1 MNSMNIGLKGHF
13 TINHLTKDGQVK
25 QVYDFE
31 NLITDSGLAEIAIKH
46 NVRALLLYHCQVGTS
61 NEQPRN
67 ENTGLIAPIGRKFE
81 HWDNDFIWSNK
92 STDEQNIY
100 HFTKKFRITGVVG
113 NIAEVGI
120 FTKNERGLTESRLF
134 SRALV
139 KDAQGRTT
147 VISLLDGEV
156 LDVSYTLIVNLPNQ
170 DKTGVI
176 NISGEPYNY
185 IARIARLGQSQIRAN
200 NSSGTNPIGFYRGEL
215 GDKTNEP
222 SNLINSASSS
232 NLNHE
237 PLPSAIKYT
246 ITAVLDVANHV
257 DGVRSI
263 AFESVFYSCWQV
275 QYSKVSDGSTIP
287 KTNKH
292 TLKLPIQ
299 INWGRA

>member
-1 MNSMNIGLKGHF
+1 MNIGLKGHF

-31 NLITDSGLAEIAIKH
+31 NLITDSGLAEIALK
-46 NVRALLLYHCQVGTS
+46 NDVASSLLVYCQVGSS
-61 NEQPRN
+61 NEKPRN
-67 ENTGLIAPIGRKFE
+67 ENTSLIAPMGRKFE
-81 HWDNDFIWSNK
+81 NWGNDHFSWLNK

-100 HFTKKFRITGVVG
+100 HFVKKFRITGVVG

-120 FTKNERGLTESRLF
+120 FTANSGNYASSLF
-134 SRALV
+134 SRALI
-139 KDAQGRTT
+139 KDAQGSST

-156 LDVSYTLIVNLPNQ
+156 LDISYTLIVNLPNQ

-185 IARIARLGQSQIRAN
+185 TARIARLGQYKLTI
-200 NSSGTNPIGFYRGEL
+200 SSEKLTGLYRGEL
-215 GDKTNEP
+215 GNKTSEP
-222 SNLINSASSS
+222 TYPISGLYSNQMKP
-232 NLNHE
+232 E
-237 PLPSAIKYT
+237 PLASAIKYN
-246 ITAVLDVANHV
+246 ITAGLDDGNHV
-257 DGVRSI
+257 DGLRSI
-263 AFESVFYSCWQV
+263 AFVSVFNSCWQV

>member
-13 TINHLTKDGQVK
+13 TINHLAKDGQVK

-31 NLITDSGLAEIAIKH
+31 NLITDSGLSEIAIKRD
-46 NVRALLLYHCQVGTS
+46 VRGQLLVLCQVGTS

-67 ENTGLIAPIGRKFE
+67 ENTSLIAPIGRKFE
-81 HWDNDFIWSNK
+81 HWTNDFIWSNQ

-120 FTKNERGLTESRLF
+120 FTKSESSLTESRLF

-147 VISLLDGEV
+147 VISLLAGEV

-185 IARIARLGQSQIRAN
+185 TARIARLGQQKLAV
-200 NSSGTNPIGFYRGEL
+200 SSEKLTGLYRGEL
-215 GDKTNEP
+215 GNKQSEP
-222 SNLINSASSS
+222 TYPIGSLYGNQMKP
-232 NLNHE
+232 E
-237 PLPSAIKYT
+237 PLASAIKYN
-246 ITAVLDVANHV
+246 ITAGLDDGNHA

-263 AFESVFYSCWQV
+263 AFFSVFNSCWQI

-287 KTNKH
+287 KTNKY
-292 TLKLPIQ
+292 TLILPVQ
-299 INWGRA
+299 ISWGRA

>member
-1 MNSMNIGLKGHF
+1 MNIGLKGHF
-13 TINHLTKDGQVK
+13 TINHLAKDGQVK

-31 NLITDSGLAEIAIKH
+31 NLITDSGLAEIALK
-46 NVRALLLYHCQVGTS
+46 NDVAASLLVYCQVGTS

-81 HWDNDFIWSNK
+81 NWGNNNFLWLNK

-100 HFTKKFRITGVVG
+100 HFVKKFRITGVVG

-120 FTKNERGLTESRLF
+120 FTNRSGNNDSRLF
-134 SRALV
+134 SRALI

-185 IARIARLGQSQIRAN
+185 TARIARLGQQKLAV
-200 NSSGTNPIGFYRGEL
+200 SSEKLTGLYRGEL
-215 GDKTNEP
+215 GNKQSEP
-222 SNLINSASSS
+222 TYPIGSLYGNQMKP
-232 NLNHE
+232 E
-237 PLPSAIKYT
+237 PLASAIKYN
-246 ITAVLDVANHV
+246 ITAGLDDGNHA

-263 AFESVFYSCWQV
+263 AFFSVFNSCWQI

-287 KTNKH
+287 KTNKY
-292 TLKLPIQ
+292 TLILPVQ
-299 INWGRA
+299 ISWGRA